1 MKSRGAAFVLLVSF
15 ACAALCV
22 AATRAQDSPP
32 PKLDGFWTLNA
43 AKSRIA
49 KHGPPHSDTLRIE
62 STAEFIIFYES
73 IGGADVIRT
82 YNSDGKITPVARV
95 EGGAIM
101 AKAYWKKGALW
112 IETFGVESAPSALG
126 NEPNPRAP
134 ENPAPDFASSE
145 HSVQR
150 LTLSADGKTL
160 TRDFGKGNDQFVYDQ
175 DQGKEKDQ

>member
-32 PKLDGFWTLNA
+32 PKLDGYWTLNA

-82 YNSDGKITPVARV
+82 YNSDGKISPVARV
-95 EGGAIM
+95 ERRRRVM

-112 IETFGVESAPSALG
+112 IETFGVESAPSALPG
-126 NEPNPRAP
+126 QRA
-134 ENPAPDFASSE
+134 ESARAGKSRSRLR
-145 HSVQR
+145 HQR
-150 LTLSADGKTL
+150 TLRFSA
-160 TRDFGKGNDQFVYDQ
+160 
-175 DQGKEKDQ
+175 